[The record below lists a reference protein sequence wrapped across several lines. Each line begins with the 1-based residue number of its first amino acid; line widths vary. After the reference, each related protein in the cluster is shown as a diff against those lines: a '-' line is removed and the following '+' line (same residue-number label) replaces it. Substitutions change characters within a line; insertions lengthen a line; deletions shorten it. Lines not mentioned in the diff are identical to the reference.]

1 METNFVEKY
10 LQQFEQELF
19 LRNYSKRTIEI
30 YTNALKGFLQYSQK
44 HPITPQLRI
53 RDFLFQF
60 KNHPEALRLKYNAIQ
75 TFYKFVLQ
83 KNCPYKLERVRKKK
97 RMPKVFTKEE
107 IQLILSKISNQKH
120 RVMIAML
127 YGSGLRLSE
136 LIHLKV
142 KDLDLQSLVLTVR
155 QGKGKKDRYTTI
167 SQKVK
172 PFLQELIK
180 EKKMNEYLFSSMQ
193 AEKYS
198 SRTVQVIF
206 NRAAKAANLESK
218 GTCHTLRHSFASHLL
233 EDGVNIKIIQDMLGH
248 NSIKTTMIYLHTL
261 ELKKNN
267 IVSPL

>member
-1 METNFVEKY
+1 MKTNFVQKY

-53 RDFLFQF
+53 RDFLLQF
-60 KNHPEALRLKYNAIQ
+60 KDHPEALRLKYNGIQ

-97 RMPKVFTKEE
+97 RMPKVFTREE
-107 IQLILSKISNQKH
+107 IQLILSKISNPKH
-120 RVMIAML
+120 RVMISML

-155 QGKGKKDRYTTI
+155 QSKGRKDRHTII
-167 SQKVK
+167 SQKLK
-172 PFLQELIK
+172 EDIAKEIK
-180 EKKMNEYLFSSMQ
+180 EKRPKDYVFKFFFL
-193 AEKYS
+193 
-198 SRTVQVIF
+198 I
-206 NRAAKAANLESK
+206 
-218 GTCHTLRHSFASHLL
+218 TLRHSLQFL
-233 EDGVNIKIIQDMLGH
+233 GVD
-248 NSIKTTMIYLHTL
+248 
-261 ELKKNN
+261 
-267 IVSPL
+267 